1 MLQVL
6 LDYPLADPE
15 AAVEIAGDEA
25 SAHVSFQPNPAYNTG
40 RQAPY
45 AGRLEARP
53 RRARDRIYGN
63 TSTPAARAAFARS

>member
-25 SAHVSFQPNPAYNTG
+25 SAHVSFRPKFAYT
-40 RQAPY
+40 
-45 AGRLEARP
+45 AGVA
-53 RRARDRIYGN
+53 
-63 TSTPAARAAFARS
+63 AARQRK